1 MNDLLKALSDV
12 NAQEALA
19 NEMRVLS
26 YTTAQ
31 AAQATGRSLTRI
43 KKAIRE
49 GELTA
54 VKDGRATLITRA
66 ELERWLGTMR
76 TIGRVPD
83 TVEAQHEH

>member
-26 YTTAQ
+26 YTTVQ
-31 AAQATGRSLTRI
+31 AAAATGRSLTRI

-66 ELERWLGTMR
+66 ELERWLGAMR
-76 TIGRVPD
+76 TIGRESD

>member
-1 MNDLLKALSDV
+1 MNDPKDEL
-12 NAQEALA
+12 
-19 NEMRVLS
+19 RVLS

-31 AAQATGRSLTRI
+31 AAQATGRSVTRI

-54 VKDGRATLITRA
+54 VKDGRATLITRV

-76 TIGRVPD
+76 TIGRAPE
-83 TVEAQHEH
+83 TVEARNGS